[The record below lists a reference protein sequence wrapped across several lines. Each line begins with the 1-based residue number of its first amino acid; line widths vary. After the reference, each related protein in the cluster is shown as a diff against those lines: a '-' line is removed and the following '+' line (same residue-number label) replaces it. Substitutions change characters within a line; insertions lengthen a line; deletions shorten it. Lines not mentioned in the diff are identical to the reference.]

1 MGFWKRRPTVEPL
14 TPDPDLERSK
24 QRADIAYNAAVR
36 RGEVVEQMTSTL
48 ADRRKKNHFGDS
60 IDISFT
66 PRRSR
71 HA

>member
-24 QRADIAYNAAVR
+24 QRADSAYNAAMR
-36 RGEVVEQMTSTL
+36 RGEVVEKMTKTL
-48 ADRRKKNHFGDS
+48 AERREQNHFGES

-66 PRRSR
+66 PRRAR